1 MAISP
6 PSDIVL
12 DVARAAE
19 PTTLE
24 TARARLA
31 SRTVAATAGL
41 AGAFTLGDLRNSP
54 LAGEISTDETTPK
67 PYVDFEA
74 MVLQTF
80 VQSMMPNDAKDVYGE
95 GIAGDMWKS
104 MMSQQLGTVIADRGG
119 IGIAD
124 SLLKGHYLEGET
136 KVALSGVSDGPEKDR
151 LDQERSLSTALV
163 QEMQRRLTSDI
174 AGETAPSMG
183 DR

>member
-1 MAISP
+1 VAISP

-31 SRTVAATAGL
+31 SRAAAAASGL
-41 AGAFTLGDLRNSP
+41 AEAFSLGDLRNSA
-54 LAGEISTDETTPK
+54 LAREASAQESAPGS
-67 PYVDFEA
+67 YVNFEA

-80 VQSMMPNDAKDVYGE
+80 VQSMMPQEAEDVYG
-95 GIAGDMWKS
+95 GGMAGDMWKS
-104 MMSQQLGTVIADRGG
+104 MMSQQLGAVMADRGG

-136 KVALSGVSDGPEKDR
+136 KVALSGVSDGPEKER
-151 LDQERSLSTALV
+151 LDHERSLSTAFV
-163 QEMQRRLTSDI
+163 QEMQRRLTSSI
-174 AGETAPSMG
+174 AGETTPSME
-183 DR
+183 DK

>member
-41 AGAFTLGDLRNSP
+41 AGAFSLGDLRNSP
-54 LAGEISTDETTPK
+54 LAGEISRRLQTTPK

-80 VQSMMPNDAKDVYGE
+80 VQSMMPNEAEDVYGE
-95 GIAGDMWKS
+95 GMAGDMWKS
-104 MMSQQLGTVIADRGG
+104 MMSQQLGT
-119 IGIAD
+119 
-124 SLLKGHYLEGET
+124 
-136 KVALSGVSDGPEKDR
+136 
-151 LDQERSLSTALV
+151 
-163 QEMQRRLTSDI
+163 
-174 AGETAPSMG
+174 
-183 DR
+183 

>member
-31 SRTVAATAGL
+31 SRTAAAAAGL
-41 AGAFTLGDLRNSP
+41 AEAFSLGDLRNSP

-104 MMSQQLGTVIADRGG
+104 MMSRQLGTVIADRPKTNRQSAP
-119 IGIAD
+119 I
-124 SLLKGHYLEGET
+124 
-136 KVALSGVSDGPEKDR
+136 
-151 LDQERSLSTALV
+151 ST
-163 QEMQRRLTSDI
+163 R
-174 AGETAPSMG
+174 
-183 DR
+183 

>member
-1 MAISP
+1 LAISP

-19 PTTLE
+19 PATLE
-24 TARARLA
+24 AARARLA
-31 SRTVAATAGL
+31 SRTAAAAGGL
-41 AGAFTLGDLRNSP
+41 AETFAVGDLRNSA
-54 LAGEISTDETTPK
+54 LARESSTEGAAPES
-67 PYVDFEA
+67 YVNFEA

-80 VQSMMPNDAKDVYGE
+80 VQSMMPKEAENVYGE
-95 GIAGDMWKS
+95 GISGDMWKS
-104 MMSQQLGTVIADRGG
+104 MMSQQLGSVMADRGG

-124 SLLKGHYLEGET
+124 SLLKGHYYEGET
-136 KVALSGVSDGPEKDR
+136 KVALNGVSDGPEKER

-174 AGETAPSMG
+174 SGQTRSLD